1 MLTTLK
7 KGMLIS
13 LGALSLTRDK
23 AQKIADDLEK
33 RGLLDRKHAR
43 KFVNDLV
50 ARGEEERDALPRLVR
65 REIDASLRRAGLST
79 TRQVSA
85 LGKRVTALE
94 RQAKNARGESQK
106 SK

>member
-23 AQKIADDLEK
+23 AQNIADDLEK

-43 KFVNDLV
+43 QFVDEL
-50 ARGEEERDALPRLVR
+50 ARGEEERTTFPRLVR
-65 REIDASLRRAGLST
+65 KEIGASLKRAGLASA
-79 TRQVSA
+79 RQVSA
-85 LGKRVTALE
+85 LDKRVAALE
-94 RQAKNARGESQK
+94 RQTKSARK
-106 SK
+106 SAPQE